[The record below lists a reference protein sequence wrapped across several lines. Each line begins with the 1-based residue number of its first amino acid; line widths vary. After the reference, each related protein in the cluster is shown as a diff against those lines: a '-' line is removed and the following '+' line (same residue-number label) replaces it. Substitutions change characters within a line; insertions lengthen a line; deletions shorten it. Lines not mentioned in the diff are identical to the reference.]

1 MKVVFVIDSISELNN
16 KINLLKMK
24 YGDNILFV
32 VRADLVELFKTYGY
46 IPNAV
51 YYKNLTKIIHT
62 LLINSN
68 ELEDIVICYASL
80 KLDNTLLT
88 RFTNS
93 IGNKTKII
101 SVMPKYN
108 TFEKVCN
115 SVYNVYVNSIFKAK
129 DSMISPKLQF
139 IPKDFLPELL
149 STHLGNR
156 LFKINPEVSHSI
168 EIENAETNDSLKVK
182 SSALK
187 FNLLA
192 CIIALLITVGL
203 LSSIAY
209 YKVSYI
215 IILVCS
221 VLYVLDILLTI
232 IFLCKSKFD
241 NRFLK

>member
-1 MKVVFVIDSISELNN
+1 MKVVYVIDSITDLNN

-24 YGDNILFV
+24 YGDNIIFV
-32 VRADLVELFKTYGY
+32 VRADLVILFKTYGY

-68 ELEDIVICYASL
+68 ELEDIIICYASL
-80 KLDNTLLT
+80 KLNNTLLT
-88 RFTNS
+88 KFSNS
-93 IGNKTKII
+93 IGNKTKIV
-101 SVMPKYN
+101 SVIPKYN
-108 TFEKVCN
+108 AYEKVCN
-115 SVYNVYVNSIFKAK
+115 SVYNIYVNSIFKAK

-156 LFKINPEVSHSI
+156 LFEINPELAHNIKI
-168 EIENAETNDSLKVK
+168 EDKEINKSLKVK
-182 SSALK
+182 SNALK
-187 FNLLA
+187 LNL
-192 CIIALLITVGL
+192 IALIVALVITVGL

-209 YKVSYI
+209 YKVNYF
-215 IILVCS
+215 IILICS
-221 VLYVLDILLTI
+221 VLYLLDILLTV
-232 IFLCKSKFD
+232 IFLSKSKFD